1 MNVLD
6 LGPLETAIT
15 PLQRGGFPTFA
26 TTLKR
31 FIDTIH
37 STENKAIACVAW
49 RFWLGALSNKG
60 GRGQR
65 NREKT
70 EKTKQTEQKAIARP
84 SVSFQQGGPGF
95 QVRILLTFA
104 VTAAVTLFV

>member
-70 EKTKQTEQKAIARP
+70 EKTRGDRATVRKFSTGRP
-84 SVSFQQGGPGF
+84 WFSSSNSSN
-95 QVRILLTFA
+95 VRCHIVRL
-104 VTAAVTLFV
+104 AACIGS